1 MSLTPSQRVT
11 LMKEISERLSTEGW
25 SLIDATLAG
34 FSISIPEDTS
44 WGVGT
49 EASYILYAIRKAGD
63 QILVDLAEHLGHT
76 LDHATPAQLPTR
88 TEPKFWHKGFL
99 RLFISH
105 LAKNKVYAA
114 ELQDALFSY
123 GISGFV
129 AHNDIEPTLE
139 WQTEIEVA
147 LATCDSLVALLHDGF
162 HASRWTDQEIGFAMG
177 RGVPAFSVQLD
188 EAPYGFIARFQAF
201 NGNHKTAK
209 ELARELFD
217 ALRKKKG
224 LERKMS
230 DALIQ
235 LFEESHSFAEAR
247 DRTTYLNNITAWDPS
262 YSARLRAAVKTNDQ
276 INGSFGVPQR
286 VESFIQ
292 RRESKAQS
300 ASAR

>member
-1 MSLTPSQRVT
+1 
-11 LMKEISERLSTEGW
+11 MKEISERLSTEPW
-25 SLIDATLAG
+25 ALIDTTLAQ
-34 FSISIPEDTS
+34 FSIPRPKMS
-44 WGVGT
+44 WNVGGEVT
-49 EASYILYAIRKAGD
+49 YILYALREATDPELI
-63 QILVDLAEHLGHT
+63 DLASHLGYMLT
-76 LDHATPAQLPTR
+76 LKTSTTTPARTPTSV
-88 TEPKFWHKGFL
+88 EPEFWHKGFL

-105 LAKNKVYAA
+105 LAKNKVFAA
-114 ELQDALFSY
+114 ELQDALFNY

-139 WQTEIEVA
+139 WQTEIEAA

-177 RGVPAFSVQLD
+177 RGVPTFSVQFD
-188 EAPYGFIARFQAF
+188 EIPYGFIARFQAF

-247 DRTTYLNNITAWDPS
+247 DRIIYLNNITAWDPS
-262 YSARLRAAVKTNDQ
+262 YSARLRAVVKTNDQ

-292 RRESKAQS
+292 KREGKAHS